1 MDSHLKCNRWVSK
14 NLGGGL
20 IAETFPR
27 RIIVYLDE
35 ARKVLVRE
43 GRQVG
48 LAGQG
53 PAQAGRWRFRRRP
66 FAKVSGSHRR
76 RFRGREHG
84 GRSGAQTPS
93 RYRR

>member
-1 MDSHLKCNRWVSK
+1 MLSSLRTRGCGFTFEVQQVVSK

-20 IAETFPR
+20 IAETSR

-48 LAGQG
+48 LARQG
-53 PAQAGRWRFRRRP
+53 PAQAADGVFDAALLPR
-66 FAKVSGSHRR
+66 
-76 RFRGREHG
+76 
-84 GRSGAQTPS
+84 
-93 RYRR
+93 

>member
-1 MDSHLKCNRWVSK
+1 MSCSPRPGCGFTFEVQQVVSK

-53 PAQAGRWRFRRRP
+53 PAQAADGVFDAALLPR
-66 FAKVSGSHRR
+66 ASGSHRR
-76 RFRGREHG
+76 RFRGRAW
-84 GRSGAQTPS
+84 RA
-93 RYRR
+93 

>member
-1 MDSHLKCNRWVSK
+1 MSHPSFCQRISEHLQSLRTRGCGFTFEVQQVVSK

-35 ARKVLVRE
+35 ARKVLIRE

-53 PAQAGRWRFRRRP
+53 PAQAADGVFDAALLP
-66 FAKVSGSHRR
+66 G
-76 RFRGREHG
+76 
-84 GRSGAQTPS
+84 
-93 RYRR
+93 